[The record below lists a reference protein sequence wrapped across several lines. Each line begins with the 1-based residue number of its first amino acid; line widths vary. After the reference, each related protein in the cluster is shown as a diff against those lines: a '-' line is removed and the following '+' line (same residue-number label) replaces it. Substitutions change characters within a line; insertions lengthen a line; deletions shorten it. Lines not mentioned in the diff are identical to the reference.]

1 MTTFKTTLRTA
12 LKRTGYVALAC
23 GLPLAVGL
31 QAQTYSSSNVSY
43 TPQYNSQS
51 NPQYNAPNPQYN
63 GSYSYNQNQYQQ
75 PVTPPRYKGEGWGK
89 HFVFEGGGGVTA
101 PAAGTQKFAN
111 TGFNVLLGGG
121 LRFND
126 RLSLLAEWNFN
137 RMGVPTNLAISTAQV
152 PGGNEHIWTAM
163 LNPKFDYIRG
173 GRVDGYVIGGGGFS
187 RQLTTFTAP
196 VIVPC
201 GYGYGYGFGY
211 GYGYGG
217 CSGSVNVAHESSNQ
231 GMFDAG
237 TGVEFRFSSYSRF
250 KLFVE
255 GRYERFYT
263 PKSNLPPGYN
273 AALVPVTIGVRW

>member
-1 MTTFKTTLRTA
+1 MDTIHQVLRKTATRS
-12 LKRTGYVALAC
+12 KYIALAC
-23 GLPLAVGL
+23 GLLLAAAA
-31 QAQTYSSSNVSY
+31 QAQTYSSSTVSY
-43 TPQYNSQS
+43 TPQYNSQ
-51 NPQYNAPNPQYN
+51 PNPQYN
-63 GSYSYNQNQYQQ
+63 GPYTYNQNQREVTPPQ
-75 PVTPPRYKGEGWGK
+75 PLTPPRYTGEGWGK
-89 HFVFEGGGGVTA
+89 HFVFEGGGGVT
-101 PAAGTQKFAN
+101 PPVSGTQKFAN

-121 LRFND
+121 FRFND

-137 RMGVPTNLAISTAQV
+137 RMGVPTDLAIAQAQV

-196 VIVPC
+196 VVVPC
-201 GYGYGYGFGY
+201 GYGGYGY

-231 GMFDAG
+231 GMFDVG
-237 TGVEFRFSSYSRF
+237 TGVEFRFSPYSRF

-273 AALVPVTIGVRW
+273 AALVPVMIGVRW